1 VIQPPSEVGPRRRS
15 IGAVALVAVLAVAL
29 PVVGLVGRL
38 ASESPSAPPVTSA
51 PVSAARS
58 ASPPTSAGPS
68 RSGPRAI
75 IGRTILPL
83 VGGPMAVALG
93 ARHLWVVTAGDD
105 SVRRIDRDGRPD
117 GPPIPLVLHSSADVA
132 ASGAPPT
139 IGIAGGRVWLGNV
152 PAAGDL
158 VAVDATTGA
167 VTATLVLG
175 SEPVGIAG
183 GFGWA
188 WVATADG
195 GVVRVAGDGSARTV
209 VAPGGGPAHVA
220 IGRDAVWISRGRSIV
235 AVRPA
240 ALSLRSRIAGGG
252 GEIAVRDGGV
262 WVLGWSGPN
271 RSLLEI
277 DETSG
282 RVVYGSDVGTS
293 GYSGIAWALP
303 SIVATDYAD
312 ANSLVAPRSTD
323 SVIASDATWIS
334 RPLEGELWRIALA
347 R

>member
-1 VIQPPSEVGPRRRS
+1 
-15 IGAVALVAVLAVAL
+15 
-29 PVVGLVGRL
+29 
-38 ASESPSAPPVTSA
+38 
-51 PVSAARS
+51 
-58 ASPPTSAGPS
+58 
-68 RSGPRAI
+68 
-75 IGRTILPL
+75 
-83 VGGPMAVALG
+83 MAVALG
-93 ARHLWVVTAGDD
+93 ARHLWIVTAGDD

-117 GPPIPLVLHSSADVA
+117 GPPIPLVLHASDEVA
-132 ASGAPPT
+132 PGAAPT
-139 IGIAGGRVWLGNV
+139 IGIAGGRVWVGNV
-152 PAAGDL
+152 PAVGDL
-158 VAVDATTGA
+158 VAVDATTHA
-167 VTATLVLG
+167 ATARLVLG

-195 GVVRVAGDGSARTV
+195 AVVRVDGDGSARTV
-209 VAPGGGPAHVA
+209 VAPGGGPAHIA
-220 IGRDAVWISRGRSIV
+220 IGRDAVWISRGHSV
-235 AVRPA
+235 LAVRPTD
-240 ALSLRSRIAGGG
+240 LSARSRIDGGG

-262 WVLGWSGPN
+262 WVVGWSGPN

-277 DETSG
+277 DEASG

-293 GYSGIAWALP
+293 GYSGIAWSLP

-323 SVIASDATWIS
+323 SAIASDATWIA